1 MMYNDGDMS
10 FTEQQLVDDP
20 SVDMSMSLRGDN
32 DGIDQFGENVAGM
45 NNNMNGENATAAVPD
60 VMLLNIYCAR
70 AKAPRDLKSADDRR
84 EAEMSWE
91 SVREWLS
98 SHNADEVRIAA
109 EQQGESGLT
118 ALHFACRH
126 VPPLDVI
133 DVLLSVAADT
143 TVQWPDSFGWLPI
156 HYACASGSSSEV
168 IKALVEAYPESK
180 TAVDRRGRTPLHF
193 ALGDKPASPDIV
205 FLLGSSG
212 AASYPDEIGMLPLHY
227 ACAFGASEEVLYV
240 LTDAYPEAIH
250 TKDRRQRTP
259 LHFALSNAGR
269 KTVPSAVRLLLS
281 LNNDIVNSIDGG
293 PLPLRVLSE
302 YTATIKMDDEKR
314 NEKRESVQKCLEYI
328 LNAHPD
334 PTADFLTTL
343 QSLPDWL
350 SERAVVMPVVQILLN
365 EKISRRFPTGVLMMD
380 FYMIIMIIVS
390 YSFNVVQS
398 IESRFTVTY
407 NGTDATDIETTP
419 NIAHFPTVQ
428 LLPLYAGALYFTLR
442 EIVQII
448 SLISL
453 KSFNIWLYD
462 ASNYLN
468 VAFVFLIFFWAIR
481 MDTGTGNDD
490 RFRIGAAISITVLW
504 LKLLAY
510 LRNMLIDFA
519 VFVGGVFYVVRR
531 LAAFLTALCVILVAF
546 AQMFYTIFQQSE
558 YCTQQPN
565 DDYSDELI
573 LDMTRCSAN
582 EIRPYCNFWTSFLS
596 VYTMLLGEVNE
607 TNFSDSKVATALFV
621 IFMFLCVILLANVLI
636 AIVTDSYKVIQ
647 DQRAAIVFWT
657 NRLDFIAE
665 MDAIANGPWKRRF
678 RKWFGFG
685 EDDDENQSG
694 RRSEQVF
701 GKDLWNR
708 CIELFEDEID
718 DGYMS
723 VDFVLYTL
731 LRIIVATLIIPLWLL
746 LGLLTV
752 GWFWPPQVREA
763 VFTSTV
769 FKHSS
774 NSVREDE
781 LRKTQ
786 VMKLHEEVME
796 LKDDILQ
803 ELALDRTQVV
813 QMKSQVAERK
823 IEIGNEMKDIKKIV
837 AILFERQTRF
847 AH

>member
-10 FTEQQLVDDP
+10 FSEQLVDDP
-20 SVDMSMSLRGDN
+20 SVAMSMSFRGE
-32 DGIDQFGENVAGM
+32 DGADQLDGGVLNNGNV
-45 NNNMNGENATAAVPD
+45 ENASVPE

-84 EAEMSWE
+84 EAELSWQP
-91 SVREWLS
+91 VRDWLS
-98 SHNADEVRIAA
+98 SHSADEVRIAA

-133 DVLLSVAADT
+133 DVLLSVAAET

-168 IKALVEAYPESK
+168 IKALVEVYPESK

-302 YTATIKMDDEKR
+302 YTATIKMNDEKR

-390 YSFNVVQS
+390 YSFNVVNS
-398 IESRFTVTY
+398 IERRFQPTLNQTSLTVDEDTSS
-407 NGTDATDIETTP
+407 TTSL
-419 NIAHFPTVQ
+419 PTAW
-428 LLPLYAGALYFTLR
+428 LAPLYAGALYFTLR
-442 EIVQII
+442 EVVQII

-468 VAFVFLIFFWAIR
+468 VAFVFLILYWAIR
-481 MDTGTGNDD
+481 MDTGTGDNDS
-490 RFRIGAAISITVLW
+490 FRIGAAVSVTVLW

-546 AQMFYTIFQQSE
+546 AQMFYTIFQQSQ

-565 DDYSDELI
+565 DQYPDELI
-573 LDMTRCSAN
+573 LDMTRCGAN
-582 EIRPYCNFWTSFLS
+582 EIAPFCNFWTSFLS
-596 VYTMLLGEVNE
+596 VYTMLLGEVSE
-607 TNFSDSKVATALFV
+607 TNFATSKVATVLFV
-621 IFMFLCVILLANVLI
+621 VFMFLCVILLANVLI

-685 EDDDENQSG
+685 EDDGENQSG
-694 RRSEQVF
+694 RRTEQIF

-708 CIELFEDEID
+708 CMELFEDEID

-723 VDFVLYTL
+723 VDFLLYTL
-731 LRIIVATLIIPLWLL
+731 LRIIVAAVIIPLWLL
-746 LGLLTV
+746 LGLITV
-752 GWFWPPQVREA
+752 GWVWPPQVREA
-763 VFTSTV
+763 VFTSAV

-837 AILFERQTRF
+837 AILFERQARF
-847 AH
+847 SH

>member
-1 MMYNDGDMS
+1 
-10 FTEQQLVDDP
+10 
-20 SVDMSMSLRGDN
+20 
-32 DGIDQFGENVAGM
+32 
-45 NNNMNGENATAAVPD
+45 
-60 VMLLNIYCAR
+60 
-70 AKAPRDLKSADDRR
+70 
-84 EAEMSWE
+84 
-91 SVREWLS
+91 
-98 SHNADEVRIAA
+98 
-109 EQQGESGLT
+109 
-118 ALHFACRH
+118 
-126 VPPLDVI
+126 
-133 DVLLSVAADT
+133 
-143 TVQWPDSFGWLPI
+143 
-156 HYACASGSSSEV
+156 
-168 IKALVEAYPESK
+168 
-180 TAVDRRGRTPLHF
+180 
-193 ALGDKPASPDIV
+193 
-205 FLLGSSG
+205 
-212 AASYPDEIGMLPLHY
+212 LHY

-302 YTATIKMDDEKR
+302 YTATIKTEDDKR
-314 NEKRESVQKCLEYI
+314 DEKRESVQKCLEHI
-328 LNAHPD
+328 LNAQPD

-365 EKISRRFPTGVLMMD
+365 EKISRRFPTVVLMMD
-380 FYMIIMIIVS
+380 FYVIIMTIVS
-390 YSFNVVQS
+390 YSYNVVES
-398 IESRFTVTY
+398 INRRSSHSSD
-407 NGTDATDIETTP
+407 NDPSIDAI
-419 NIAHFPTVQ
+419 PTLQ
-428 LLPLYAGALYFTLR
+428 LLPLYLGGAYFTLR

-448 SLISL
+448 SLIYL

-468 VAFVFLIFFWAIR
+468 VAFVVVVLFWAIR
-481 MDTGTGNDD
+481 MDTGTGDKNY
-490 RFRIGAAISITVLW
+490 FRIGAAISVTALW

-531 LAAFLTALCVILVAF
+531 LAAFLTALCVILIAF
-546 AQMFYTIFQQSE
+546 AQMFYTIFQQST

-565 DDYSDELI
+565 NDYTDELI
-573 LDMTRCSAN
+573 LDMTRCGAN
-582 EIRPYCNFWTSFLS
+582 QGHAYCNFWTSFIS
-596 VYTMLLGEVNE
+596 VYTMLLGEVDE
-607 TNFSDSKVATALFV
+607 SDFKQSNVAMVLF
-621 IFMFLCVILLANVLI
+621 IFFMFLCVILLANVLI

-678 RKWFGFG
+678 LKEWIGFNSTNTTTRSG
-685 EDDDENQSG
+685 SSTG
-694 RRSEQVF
+694 RRTEQVF
-701 GKDLWNR
+701 GKELWNR
-708 CIELFEDEID
+708 CMELFEDEID

-723 VDFVLYTL
+723 LDFMLYTI
-731 LRIIVATLIIPLWLL
+731 LRMIVAMLIIPLWLL
-746 LGLLTV
+746 VGIITL

-774 NSVREDE
+774 DSVKEDE

-786 VMKLHEEVME
+786 VKKLHDEVTE
-796 LKDDILQ
+796 LKDEILQ
-803 ELALDRTQVV
+803 ELALDRTQIV

-823 IEIGNEMKDIKKIV
+823 IEIGNEIKDIKKIV
-837 AILFERQTRF
+837 AMLFERQARF
-847 AH
+847 AP